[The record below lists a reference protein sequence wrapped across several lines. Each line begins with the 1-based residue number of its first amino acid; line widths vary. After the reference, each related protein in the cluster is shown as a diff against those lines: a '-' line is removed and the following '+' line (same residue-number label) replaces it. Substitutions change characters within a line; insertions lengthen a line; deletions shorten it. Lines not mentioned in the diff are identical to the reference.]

1 MGFARDQEIEEKLRI
16 IRAHRT
22 ADRSARRKVRAPV
35 RDLRLLRQD
44 AEIIDGVEDVE
55 IAKHRP
61 ENGIDER
68 ELRAVEPGAAI
79 EALLYPGKA
88 LAKKLALRLE
98 RGLGRSGVEAPDV
111 AQDRRAELDR
121 GAVLGALQRVLR
133 MQGLLLRLLEIFED
147 NGGFENGRDADLED
161 RGLAQR
167 RERLEPIGL
176 VRKIDI
182 DALERNLFFG
192 ERDHRALHIRAELV
206 ADEEKRAGHG
216 HSNLSCVQGVTPDV
230 RSKLHPAA
238 GKVGVPGFPGGE
250 ACASFV

>member
-1 MGFARDQEIEEKLRI
+1 
-16 IRAHRT
+16 
-22 ADRSARRKVRAPV
+22 V

-88 LAKKLALRLE
+88 LGKKLALRLE

-111 AQDRRAELDR
+111 AEDRRAELDR
-121 GAVLGALQRVLR
+121 GAVLGALQRILR
-133 MQGLLLRLLEIFED
+133 MQGFLLCLLEIFED
-147 NGGFENGRDADLED
+147 NGGFENGGVADLEH
-161 RGLAQR
+161 RGLAER
-167 RERLEPIGL
+167 RKRLEPIGL
-176 VRKIDI
+176 ARKVDI

-192 ERDHRALHIRAELV
+192 E
-206 ADEEKRAGHG
+206 
-216 HSNLSCVQGVTPDV
+216 
-230 RSKLHPAA
+230 
-238 GKVGVPGFPGGE
+238 
-250 ACASFV
+250 